1 MSKYTGIA
9 EIKKKGAVQVSGGS
23 VMRYKEPTS
32 DLVRFQTQYVAN
44 YRDQQA
50 HVPNVI
56 CKATQLRAG
65 KKVTINRS
73 GKSACCGPIKD
84 AFHGSAPK
92 DRGNF

>member
-1 MSKYTGIA
+1 MSKYTGIN
-9 EIKKKGAVQVSGGS
+9 EIKKKGAVQTAGMT

-32 DLVRFQTQYVAN
+32 DLLRFQTQFVAD
-44 YRDQQA
+44 YSQQRA

-56 CKATQLRAG
+56 CKATQQKTHG
-65 KKVTINRS
+65 NVTMNRS
-73 GKSACCGPIKD
+73 GTSACSGAIKD